1 MQHGSSRAR
10 RTKGD
15 AHDPTKG
22 KAKFVE
28 QRNEEIKLSP
38 IKPLN
43 QKQRNYIELLESK
56 DVVVATGFA
65 GTSKTFLPTSI
76 GCDLLR
82 TGKIEK
88 LIFCRPPISNS
99 KSLGYFSGSAEEKA
113 SYWLSPV
120 IQILKERLGIG
131 GLEVAL
137 KKEDVVYQPLETI
150 KGSSFNNAWIIV
162 DEAEDLTVDE
172 IKKLITRIGKNSK
185 MIFAGDITQ
194 SELKGASGLKWLVDF
209 SKRHELNDFFGF
221 VDFNHPND
229 IVRSEAVKKFIVCLE
244 RDNREAKNND

>member
-28 QRNEEIKLSP
+28 QRNEEVKLNP

-43 QKQRNYIELLESK
+43 QKQRNYIELLDTK
-56 DVVVATGFA
+56 TVICATGYA
-65 GTSKTFLPTSI
+65 GSSKTFLPTSI
-76 GCDLLR
+76 AADLLR

-88 LIFCRPPISNS
+88 IIFCRPAISNS
-99 KSLGYFSGSAEEKA
+99 KTLGLFSGDKTEKMEV
-113 SYWLSPV
+113 WLSPV
-120 IQILKERLGIG
+120 IQILRERLGAG

-137 KKEDVVYQPLETI
+137 KREDIVYQPLETV

-172 IKKLITRIGKNSK
+172 IKKLITRIGRGSK

-194 SELKGASGLKWLVDF
+194 SELKGASGLKWLIDF
-209 SKRHELNDFFGF
+209 NERHQLGELFGF
-221 VDFNHPND
+221 VDFNHVND
-229 IVRSEAVKKFIVCLE
+229 IVRSEAVKRFIVCLE
-244 RDNREAKNND
+244 RDNREAKK